1 MIELGGV
8 LREEGLLTE
17 AESALA
23 AAIHLAA
30 SSGDT
35 AMDARAQ
42 VERLLARVQVDPDR
56 VARLAERNG
65 ARLELALE
73 EAGDRAG
80 MARLWHLRALLA
92 WIGARSAGAEQA
104 WRRAAIEAELA
115 GDQRMVDDARGWEAS
130 SMYIGPTPVDAAI
143 ERCLEILAG
152 LATNPWA
159 AAIAL
164 PPLAGLR
171 AMRGELDVAIA
182 LVDESR
188 AALAEFGPTLD
199 GACINPA
206 EVTVLVLRGD
216 LGAAERRLRASC
228 RQLERMGERAVLAS
242 TEGYLAQVLLAQ
254 GRIREA
260 GRSARRCR
268 DLAAAG
274 DVSAQ
279 VLWRQAQA
287 RVLLAGDRLA
297 AAEQLAR
304 QAVERP
310 SAPAGF
316 ALLAPAGCGVWRGR
330 PGRHR
335 VGRGGRRHAPAA
347 RLRCGCARAEVRS
360 LAADV
365 APSLARPV
373 GI

>member
-152 LATNPWA
+152 LATNPWHDGYVA
-159 AAIAL
+159 AA
-164 PPLAGLR
+164 PLLVQLR
-171 AMRGELDVAIA
+171 ALLGERDLRDPVFRPSGGCRAPT
-182 LVDESR
+182 VDTTCSGSGYQELPGKR
-188 AALAEFGPTLD
+188 PQR
-199 GACINPA
+199 P
-206 EVTVLVLRGD
+206 
-216 LGAAERRLRASC
+216 
-228 RQLERMGERAVLAS
+228 MGERP
-242 TEGYLAQVLLAQ
+242 
-254 GRIREA
+254 
-260 GRSARRCR
+260 RRA
-268 DLAAAG
+268 AAAG
-274 DVSAQ
+274 LDCWTAI
-279 VLWRQAQA
+279 
-287 RVLLAGDRLA
+287 
-297 AAEQLAR
+297 
-304 QAVERP
+304 
-310 SAPAGF
+310 
-316 ALLAPAGCGVWRGR
+316 
-330 PGRHR
+330 GRHR
-335 VGRGGRRHAPAA
+335 QRPASPRTDGVSFSHGLSRQSRGS
-347 RLRCGCARAEVRS
+347 RS
-360 LAADV
+360 
-365 APSLARPV
+365 
-373 GI
+373 